1 VIVAALIRKEVLLLS
16 RDPHALGALLLMPTL
31 FIVLMAFA
39 LSAVNQE
46 KLPPIDVSFTSAA
59 TNTDTAFFEQA
70 LAKQLGE
77 GHLRDATPDKTQIHL
92 AADVSESLLDTDA
105 RTVQVTYPPAVD
117 TVTRQRLRAII
128 QTGLAQSR
136 LHAFLLETGD
146 LSAEQPLAERLN
158 DVVQRTQTLLDEREV
173 SDSGKPTEPANAS
186 QHSVP
191 AWLIFGMFFVM
202 LPMAHSFQHER
213 QSGALMRLRCLDLDT
228 FTMAFSKLVPYLG
241 LNMLQFVGFLALGTW
256 GLPLLGL
263 PGLSMAGAPLAY
275 AALAISLAL
284 AACTLGLAI
293 ATLARNAEQALLLSA
308 GINIILAAI
317 GGIMVPKSVMPDA
330 MRHVAELSPMSW
342 ALDAFRALLVG
353 HGDLTSVAPFCGR
366 LLLFACIVGTF
377 AIVLFRRRLRDMQW
391 VAQI

>member
-1 VIVAALIRKEVLLLS
+1 MILAALVRKEVLLLS

-59 TNTDTAFFEQA
+59 TNTDTAFFKQA

-77 GHLRDATPDKTQIHL
+77 GHLRDATPDKTQVHL
-92 AADVSESLLDTDA
+92 AADFSESLLDTDA
-105 RTVQVTYPPAVD
+105 RTVQVTYPPSVD
-117 TVTRQRLRAII
+117 TVTRQRVRAII

-146 LSAEQPLAERLN
+146 LSAEQPLAERLD
-158 DVVQRTQTLLDEREV
+158 DVAQRTQTLLDEREL
-173 SDSGKPTEPANAS
+173 SNSGTPTEPANAS

-228 FTMAFSKLVPYLG
+228 FTMAFSKLAPYLG
-241 LNMLQFVGFLALGTW
+241 LNVLQFVGFLALGTW

-366 LLLFACIVGTF
+366 LLLFACIVGIF

-391 VAQI
+391 VAQV